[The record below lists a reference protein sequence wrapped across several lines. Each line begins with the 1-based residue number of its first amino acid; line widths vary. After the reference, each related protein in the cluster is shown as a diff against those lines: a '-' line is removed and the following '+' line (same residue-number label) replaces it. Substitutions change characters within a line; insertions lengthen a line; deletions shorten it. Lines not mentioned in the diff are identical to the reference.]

1 MPGDASQMRT
11 QGPQRA
17 NAPAVAES
25 LHDRFSRLNRQLRS
39 VDLPG
44 GLTQERL
51 SALSVIDAHGPIS
64 VTALAD
70 HERVRP
76 ATMSRMV
83 SALEADGHVKRLDD
97 KTDGR
102 GVLVAVTPRGRK
114 MFAKAQQLRLQQL
127 CAALAA
133 LPPEQVDLLQQL
145 ATTLEQLTDILDK
158 PQTG

>member
-1 MPGDASQMRT
+1 MRIE
-11 QGPQRA
+11 GSQRA

-25 LHDRFSRLNRQLRS
+25 LHDRFARLNRQLRS
-39 VDLPG
+39 VELPG

-51 SALSVIDAHGPIS
+51 SALATIDARGPIS
-64 VTALAD
+64 VTALAE

-102 GVLVAVTPRGRK
+102 GVLVAVTPRGRR
-114 MFAKAQQLRLQQL
+114 MYAKAQQLRLQQL
-127 CAALAA
+127 STALAA
-133 LPPEQVDLLQQL
+133 LPPEQIELLQQL
-145 ATTLEQLTDILDK
+145 ATTLERLTEILDQ
-158 PQTG
+158 PPTG

>member
-1 MPGDASQMRT
+1 MRIQESQCM
-11 QGPQRA
+11 

-39 VDLPG
+39 VELPG

-51 SALSVIDAHGPIS
+51 SALAAVDAHGPIS

-83 SALEADGHVKRLDD
+83 SALEAEGHVKRLDD
-97 KTDGR
+97 KSDGR

-127 CAALAA
+127 RAALDA
-133 LPPEQVDLLQQL
+133 LPPEQIELLQPL
-145 ATTLEQLTDILDK
+145 ATTLKRLTEILDQ
-158 PQTG
+158 PPTR